1 MVSVFERI
9 TEEMHDNVE
18 LYTPV
23 RPKPFKI
30 YIEADK
36 VVFSSESIKK
46 PIPMPKAIWND
57 IPNFL
62 RGKGRVKIGMGYKTA
77 EEGTLQYFIDHH
89 RSRGKQHSSDANY
102 VAVVLKRLKIVE
114 IAINK
119 IETIENRKSSKVRLV
134 E

>member
-1 MVSVFERI
+1 MSVFERI
-9 TEEMHDNVE
+9 TREMHDGIV

-23 RPKPFKI
+23 RPKPFTIK
-30 YIEADK
+30 IEADK

-46 PIPMPKAIWND
+46 PIPMPKAIWNE
-57 IPNFL
+57 IPKFL
-62 RGKGRVKIGMGYKTA
+62 RGKDWVKIGMGYKIA
-77 EEGTLQYFIDHH
+77 DEGTLQYFIDHH

-102 VAVVLKRLKIVE
+102 VAVVLKHLKIVE

-119 IETIENRKSSKVRLV
+119 IVTIENRKSAKVKLI